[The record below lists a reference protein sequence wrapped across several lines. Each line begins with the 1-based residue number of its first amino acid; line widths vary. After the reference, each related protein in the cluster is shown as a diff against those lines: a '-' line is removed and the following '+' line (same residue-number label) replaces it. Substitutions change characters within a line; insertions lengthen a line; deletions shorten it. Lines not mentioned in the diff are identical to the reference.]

1 MFAWFQKLL
10 PRTGNFFE
18 QFEAHGK
25 TIVASSQAL
34 AKLVRGGP
42 DIAVH
47 IKTIED
53 EEHKA
58 DDIIRD
64 VLQDVRRIFLTPFDR
79 GSITALIGVMDDA
92 VDQMQ
97 QTAGAVELYDVS
109 TFTPEMVGMAD
120 IIVEASTI
128 IDQALPLLRDVT
140 ANAKPLHEMTARLV
154 KLEGEADKLNFDGLR
169 NAFVEHGKTDP
180 TQFVVVNEIYR
191 HLEKVCDKFEDVANQ
206 IDGLVIDHA

>member
-10 PRTGNFFE
+10 PKTGNFFE

-42 DIAVH
+42 DIAAH

-64 VLQDVRRIFLTPFDR
+64 VLHW
-79 GSITALIGVMDDA
+79 
-92 VDQMQ
+92 
-97 QTAGAVELYDVS
+97 VS
-109 TFTPEMVGMAD
+109 
-120 IIVEASTI
+120 
-128 IDQALPLLRDVT
+128 
-140 ANAKPLHEMTARLV
+140 
-154 KLEGEADKLNFDGLR
+154 
-169 NAFVEHGKTDP
+169 
-180 TQFVVVNEIYR
+180 
-191 HLEKVCDKFEDVANQ
+191 
-206 IDGLVIDHA
+206 

>member
-18 QFEAHGK
+18 QFEAHGAVIA
-25 TIVASSQAL
+25 TSSAAL
-34 AKLVRGGP
+34 AQLVRGN
-42 DIAVH
+42 DIAKH
-47 IKTIED
+47 FKIIED

-79 GSITALIGVMDDA
+79 GAITSLIGVMDDA
-92 VDQMQ
+92 VDQMYK
-97 QTAGAVELYDVS
+97 TAGAVELYDV
-109 TFTPEMVGMAD
+109 TEFTPEMVAMAD
-120 IIVEASTI
+120 IIVEAAALI
-128 IDQALPLLRDVT
+128 EQALPLLRDVT
-140 ANAKPLHEMTARLV
+140 GNAGRLHDLTAKLV
-154 KLEGEADKLNFDGLR
+154 KLEGDADQLNAKGLK
-169 NAFVEHGKTDP
+169 NAFKTHGGTNA
-180 TQFVVVNEIYR
+180 TAFVVTNEIYR

>member
-25 TIVASSQAL
+25 TIGASADAL
-34 AKLVRGGP
+34 SKLVRGGP
-42 DIAVH
+42 DIRAH

-58 DDIIRD
+58 DDIIRE

-79 GSITALIGVMDDA
+79 GAITALIGVMDDA

-97 QTAGAVELYDVS
+97 LTAGAVELYDV
-109 TFTPEMVGMAD
+109 TEFTPEMIGMAD
-120 IIVEASTI
+120 IIVEAASL

-140 ANAKPLHEMTARLV
+140 GNAKTLHELTAHLV
-154 KLEGEADKLNFDGLR
+154 KLEGDADKLNFDGLR
-169 NAFVEHGKTDP
+169 KAFQQHGKSDP
-180 TQFVVVNEIYR
+180 TTFVVVNEIYR

-206 IDGLVIDHA
+206 IDGLVIDHG